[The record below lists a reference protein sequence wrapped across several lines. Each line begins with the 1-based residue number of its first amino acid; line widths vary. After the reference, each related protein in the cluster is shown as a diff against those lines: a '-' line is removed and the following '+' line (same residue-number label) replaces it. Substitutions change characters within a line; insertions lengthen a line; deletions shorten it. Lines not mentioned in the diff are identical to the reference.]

1 MLQQILNS
9 SKLLEKAIEA
19 SWKRQEVIA
28 DNIANADTPGFKKS
42 RVEFESLLKSAIERG
57 TVGGKKT
64 RAKHLDTGWGGDLDN
79 APISIVK
86 SGNTS
91 MRADG
96 NNVDIDI
103 EMTELTKNTI
113 YYNTLITKLNKELG
127 RLKMAING
135 GR

>member
-9 SKLLEKAIEA
+9 ARLLEKAIEA

-57 TVGGKKT
+57 AVGGKKT
-64 RAKHLDTGWGGDLDN
+64 RPEHFDTGWGGDLEN
-79 APISIVK
+79 TPVAIVK

-103 EMTELTKNTI
+103 EMTELAKNTI